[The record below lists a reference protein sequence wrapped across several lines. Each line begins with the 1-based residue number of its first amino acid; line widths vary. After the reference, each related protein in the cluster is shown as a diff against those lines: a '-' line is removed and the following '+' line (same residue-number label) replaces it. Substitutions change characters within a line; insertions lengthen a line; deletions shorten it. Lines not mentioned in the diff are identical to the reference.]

1 MFIKRI
7 CYPVTTLGPGLRIG
21 IWVTGCKKNCPGCMS
36 PELQSKEAGRQITV
50 EAILNMLDTVDGRVD
65 GVTISGGEPF
75 LQPDELKSLVRGIR
89 ERITE
94 DIIVYSGYTLSELKE
109 QSNQSI
115 AAVLENISV
124 LIDGPYVDE
133 LNDGMGIRGSSNQN
147 VHVFHPVADYQDLAH
162 CKRSIQ
168 SFRYNNQILLIG
180 IQ

>member
-50 EAILNMLDTVDGRVD
+50 EAILNMLATVDGRVD

>member
-1 MFIKRI
+1 
-7 CYPVTTLGPGLRIG
+7 
-21 IWVTGCKKNCPGCMS
+21 MS